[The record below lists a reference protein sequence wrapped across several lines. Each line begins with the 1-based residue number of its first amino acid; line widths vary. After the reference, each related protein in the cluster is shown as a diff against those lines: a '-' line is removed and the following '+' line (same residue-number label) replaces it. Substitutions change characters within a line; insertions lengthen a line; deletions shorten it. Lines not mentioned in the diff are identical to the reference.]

1 MAVFDFEYY
10 LSKGVVKRKR
20 VDISLAESLLKAA
33 KDRFNFA
40 KSLAETKPK
49 YALENAYEAVIEI
62 IDALMAL
69 KGFKSWSHEANI
81 AFLRKFGFS
90 ENEIRRLDVSRSKRH
105 GSKYYGVEF
114 SATEVKNEIE
124 FLEEIFEKI
133 VNLIEEGLKSY

>member
-1 MAVFDFEYY
+1 MVVFDFEYY
-10 LSKGVVKRKR
+10 ISKGVVKRKR

-33 KDRFNFA
+33 KDRFDFA
-40 KSLAETKPK
+40 KSLIDVKPK

-81 AFLRKFGFS
+81 AFLRKFEFT
-90 ENEIRRLDVSRSKRH
+90 ENEIRRLDISRSKRH

-114 SATEVKNEIE
+114 SVKEAQTEIK
-124 FLEEIFEKI
+124 FLEEIFEKL
-133 VNLIEEGLKSY
+133 VSLVEKELKS